1 MRLLRKARKEARILG
16 QGVLILFDLKLVKV
30 RPCLH
35 NHIWYP
41 VVLNG

>member
-1 MRLLRKARKEARILG
+1 MLRKACKETRLLG
-16 QGVLILFDLKLVKV
+16 QGVLILLDLKLVKV
-30 RPCLH
+30 RPYLH